1 MSEQSWSGVSGTG
14 LAIGAAI
21 GMMFGLMLNNLVG
34 GLIMGAL
41 IGLISGSIFEPSSPK
56 ASSRIDD
63 EGVNEQC

>member
-1 MSEQSWSGVSGTG
+1 MKEQSWSGVSGTG

-21 GMMFGLMLNNLVG
+21 GMMFGLMLNNLVW

-41 IGLISGSIFEPSSPK
+41 IGLVSGSIFEFGSRKVSSC
-56 ASSRIDD
+56 IED